1 VPLPAVQQALRQ
13 QFRRWGLPGCLRVDN
28 GAPWGNANDLP
39 TFFALWVVGL
49 GVRCHWNDPH
59 CPQQNPKI
67 ERSQGTGKRWAEPGS
82 CRSVAELQTRLQ
94 EADRIQREV
103 YVTAAGAS
111 RLDLFPGVRHSGRAY
126 TRAQERRDWSLALV
140 EEHLAEYV
148 AVRRVGSGGSIAI
161 YDRLRYVG
169 RQYAAQ
175 YVLVQYDPQAHGWVI
190 ADDQGKEL
198 RRHAAPEITQEKI
211 VKMDFKKIGQ
221 RP

>member
-1 VPLPAVQQALRQ
+1 MQQALRQ
-13 QFRRWGLPGCLRVDN
+13 QFRRWGLPQCLRVDN
-28 GAPWGNANDLP
+28 GLPWGNANDLP
-39 TFFALWVVGL
+39 TLFALWVVGV
-49 GVRCHWNDPH
+49 GVRWHWNAPH

-82 CRSVAELQTRLQ
+82 CRSVAELHTRLQ
-94 EADRIQREV
+94 EADRIQRAI

-111 RLDLFPGVRHSGRAY
+111 RLELFPALRHSGRPY
-126 TRAQERRDWSLALV
+126 TTTQERRVWSLSLV

-148 AVRRVGSGGSIAI
+148 GVRRVGSGGSIAI

-169 RQYAAQ
+169 RQYAGQ
-175 YVLVQYDPQAHGWVI
+175 YVLVQYDPQAHRWVI
-190 ADDQGKEL
+190 ADAQGKEL
-198 RRHAAPEITQEKI
+198 RRHEAPEITQETI